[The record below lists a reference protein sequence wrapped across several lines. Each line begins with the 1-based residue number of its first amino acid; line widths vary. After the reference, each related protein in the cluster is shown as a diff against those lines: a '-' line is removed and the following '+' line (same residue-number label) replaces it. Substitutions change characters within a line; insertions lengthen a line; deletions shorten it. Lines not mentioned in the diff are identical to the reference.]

1 MIVVAGLEAP
11 KENVVG
17 RTFGFVALAAE
28 AKDTDAKGFDLVA
41 GVDDLSGVAE
51 AAEEGART
59 GPLPLENCLR
69 LPIHRYK
76 MGPKMVTWLEQIKIS
91 QIQKKKF
98 VARNKDQASVPVVQ
112 EICFYNATY
121 LDTRMMRRFLRT
133 SALAVWNPS

>member
-1 MIVVAGLEAP
+1 LLGVDRLGVILVVTGLEAP
-11 KENVVG
+11 KENVG
-17 RTFGFVALAAE
+17 RAFGFVALAAE

-51 AAEEGART
+51 AAEEGARST

-69 LPIHRYK
+69 
-76 MGPKMVTWLEQIKIS
+76 
-91 QIQKKKF
+91 
-98 VARNKDQASVPVVQ
+98 
-112 EICFYNATY
+112 

>member
-1 MIVVAGLEAP
+1 MLGVDRLGVIVVAGLEAP

-91 QIQKKKF
+91 QIQKKNSSHATKIKLVYMYQWFKRF
-98 VARNKDQASVPVVQ
+98 VFTTQLTWIH
-112 EICFYNATY
+112 E
-121 LDTRMMRRFLRT
+121 
-133 SALAVWNPS
+133 